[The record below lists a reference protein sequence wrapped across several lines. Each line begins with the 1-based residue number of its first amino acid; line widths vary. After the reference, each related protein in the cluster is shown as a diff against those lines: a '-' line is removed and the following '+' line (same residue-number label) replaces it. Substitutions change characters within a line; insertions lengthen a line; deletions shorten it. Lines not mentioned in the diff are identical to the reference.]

1 MSYLTIRIIRIGQA
15 TVEVTVETGSTV
27 AAAIAAAGASSQG
40 AQIRFNGIIVD
51 GNTRLNEN
59 GDIMIAKAIQ
69 GA

>member
-1 MSYLTIRIIRIGQA
+1 MSYLTVRIIRIGQA

-40 AQIRFNGIIVD
+40 AQIRFNGITVD
-51 GNTRLNEN
+51 GNTRITEN